1 MAKIYNNFAFRI
13 PHLRRESEHKGD
25 KKMFE
30 RVIVNEKGE
39 VMKKYSELSLRDIVE
54 IINEHPGWS
63 IDYVEVQDD

>member
-1 MAKIYNNFAFRI
+1 
-13 PHLRRESEHKGD
+13 LRREAEHKGD

-54 IINEHPGWS
+54 IINEHPDWS
-63 IDYVEVQDD
+63 LSYVEVQDD

>member
-1 MAKIYNNFAFRI
+1 MCVKQTYI
-13 PHLRRESEHKGD
+13 GD

-54 IINEHPGWS
+54 IINEHPEWELK
-63 IDYVEVQDD
+63 YVEVDDE

>member
-1 MAKIYNNFAFRI
+1 
-13 PHLRRESEHKGD
+13 LRSEAEHKGD

-39 VMKKYSELSLRDIVE
+39 VMKKYSELSLREIVE
-54 IINEHPGWS
+54 IINEHPDWS

>member
-1 MAKIYNNFAFRI
+1 
-13 PHLRRESEHKGD
+13 
-25 KKMFE
+25 MFE

-54 IINEHPGWS
+54 IISEHPGWS

>member
-1 MAKIYNNFAFRI
+1 
-13 PHLRRESEHKGD
+13 LRREAEHKGD

-63 IDYVEVQDD
+63 IGYVEVQDD